1 MNQELF
7 ELCASV
13 YKFTG
18 WKTGRHIWSPKRPL
32 VCKGDDFMDGM
43 SFPLYTSDYLLE
55 KLPVHVDKERA
66 KHLYQYVE
74 TFYPY
79 TKREYMVGYEKS
91 EFSEY
96 ADTPLKAL
104 LKLVVTLHESGKLE
118 NGPKRDV
125 PTE

>member
-55 KLPVHVDKERA
+55 KLP
-66 KHLYQYVE
+66 
-74 TFYPY
+74 
-79 TKREYMVGYEKS
+79 KRIEGNVLGVGYAIYEPPS
-91 EFSEY
+91 AIDIHHAWLASYEDRQGIPHFTLIL
-96 ADTPLKAL
+96 TPLS
-104 LKLVVTLHESGKLE
+104 KLS
-118 NGPKRDV
+118 
-125 PTE
+125 